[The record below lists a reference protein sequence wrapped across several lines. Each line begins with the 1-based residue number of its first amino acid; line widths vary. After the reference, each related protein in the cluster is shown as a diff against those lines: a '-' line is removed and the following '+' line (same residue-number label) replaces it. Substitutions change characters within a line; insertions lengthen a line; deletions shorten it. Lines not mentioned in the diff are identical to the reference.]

1 MPAKREKE
9 TKIMTTYAIEMSRHQ
24 AALFLAG
31 EFGLRGSLRMMRG
44 LKPFGDSSE
53 PVAHLTKEGPW
64 YRFDTS
70 IYQTERRHTKKC
82 ADSALRRAAEFI
94 AYQEGRLGKP
104 LSGSAGIMRV
114 VSLSS

>member
-1 MPAKREKE
+1 
-9 TKIMTTYAIEMSRHQ
+9 MTTYAVEMSRHQ
-24 AALFLAG
+24 AALFLSK
-31 EFGLRGSLRMMRG
+31 EFGVRGSLRMMRG
-44 LKPFGDSSE
+44 LEPFGDGAE
-53 PVAHLTKEGPW
+53 RTTQLTTDGTW

-70 IYQTERRHTKKC
+70 IYQTGRHTKKC
-82 ADSALRRAAEFI
+82 ANSALRRAAEFI